1 MSSVTLILIVVAV
14 LAVAAAVWMYF
25 EKQRTQK
32 LRSKFGPE
40 YDRAI
45 QEQHGNRKR
54 AEMALENR
62 EKRVEMLHIR
72 PLAREDR
79 DRFAEAWRREQARF
93 VDDPRGAVEKADVLV
108 ADVMKTRGY
117 PVSDF
122 EQRAA
127 DVSVD
132 HPQVVEN
139 YRAAHTIALR
149 DKNGQAG
156 TEDLRKAM
164 VHYRVLFE
172 HLLEQRVAEPQE
184 VRR

>member
-79 DRFAEAWRREQARF
+79 DRFAEAWRKEQARF

-108 ADVMKTRGY
+108 AEVMKARGY

-139 YRAAHTIALR
+139 YRAAHNIAAR

-164 VHYRVLFE
+164 VHYRALFE